1 MAFASG
7 SQHGMRFIRENEF
20 GVTPENPDMRA
31 LRHTSSSL
39 VLNKD
44 SFQSN
49 ELRRDAQISDL
60 RHGVKQANGD
70 IGIEFSYGEYD
81 DMLAAAVR
89 GEWKDDVLVA
99 GIEQQYFTIE
109 SLFNDIKKVE
119 TFTGCAVN
127 TFSLDIQTNAMA
139 TGTIGIVGKGVR
151 FSDDGVCKKELSS
164 YTHSPLDGFRGA
176 LKEGGVE
183 IAVITGISLSIDNG
197 IEPANVIGSDEAAA
211 LIFGR
216 INVTGTVSAFF
227 ENMDLLNKFVKE
239 IESELE
245 ITLGDGG
252 PGSYII
258 HLPRIKYSGGTN
270 NVDGEGPITLDMPF
284 QALLDD
290 CTGTNIKITRI
301 PTDENKSAPCIL
313 TWSGTAITETE
324 AGVYD
329 VITATLEGK
338 TFNGADGKELPGVQV
353 TGLPAGV
360 KCEAIRTSAATV
372 ELRLS
377 GQPADRTNPG
387 AFNVVFPASAFSKG
401 FCHCEGFEVTGRTQ
415 DCTITWAIIDTEP
428 PTLQTTVPANGATD
442 IAVDAPITLTF
453 PENIKAGS
461 GDITISDGADDTRSI
476 SVVKS
481 RKRSGVAGTAT
492 IADNTLTITLAQ
504 PLAYETE
511 YELTMPEGV
520 ILDEAG
526 NPFAGI
532 SAGEMKFT
540 TAVAPDVEAPTLV
553 STVPANSA
561 TDVAVDTTI
570 VLNFS
575 EDIQTGTGNL
585 TISDGADDTRQISIN
600 DVAISGQTLTV
611 SLETNLANDAQYSVT
626 MPAGIVVDKAG
637 NEFSGLEDGALSFH
651 TVKAAEPEPPA
662 DTDAPTLASSV
673 PANGATDVE
682 TDAAIMLT
690 FSENIVAGTGN
701 ITVSDSA
708 DDTREIAVTGESV
721 AIANDT
727 LTITLESA
735 LAAGTEYTVTI
746 PAGAV
751 KDAADNEFAGNAD
764 SPLTFTT
771 KTATETPTE

>member
-109 SLFNDIKKVE
+109 RLFNDIKKVE

-139 TGTIGIVGKGVR
+139 TGTIGIVGKGVS
-151 FSDDGVCKKELSS
+151 FSDDGVCKEELPS

-183 IAVITGISLSIDNG
+183 IAVITGINLSIDNG

-258 HLPRIKYSGGTN
+258 SLPRIKYSGGTN

-338 TFNGADGKELPGVQV
+338 TFNGADGKELPGIQV

-360 KCEAIRTSAATV
+360 KCEAIRTSATTV

-442 IAVDAPITLTF
+442 IAVDAPIVLTF
-453 PENIKAGS
+453 PENIQAGA
-461 GDITISDGADDTRSI
+461 GNFTISDNASDVREI
-476 SVVKS
+476 SVEAVM
-481 RKRSGVAGTAT
+481 RSAAVGTVAISG
-492 IADNTLTITLAQ
+492 NVLTIILAQ
-504 PLAYETE
+504 PLAYSTE

-540 TAVAPDVEAPTLV
+540 TAAAPDVE
-553 STVPANSA
+553 
-561 TDVAVDTTI
+561 
-570 VLNFS
+570 
-575 EDIQTGTGNL
+575 
-585 TISDGADDTRQISIN
+585 
-600 DVAISGQTLTV
+600 
-611 SLETNLANDAQYSVT
+611 
-626 MPAGIVVDKAG
+626 
-637 NEFSGLEDGALSFH
+637 
-651 TVKAAEPEPPA
+651 
-662 DTDAPTLASSV
+662 APTLASSV

-682 TDAAIMLT
+682 TDAAIVLT

-735 LAAGTEYTVTI
+735 LAAGTEYTVII